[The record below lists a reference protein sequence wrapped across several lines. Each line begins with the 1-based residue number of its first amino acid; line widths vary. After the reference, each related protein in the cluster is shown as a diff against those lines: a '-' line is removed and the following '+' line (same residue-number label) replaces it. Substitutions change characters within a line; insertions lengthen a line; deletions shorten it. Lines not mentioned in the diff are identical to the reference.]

1 MENADMLF
9 KKKKKKRAGC
19 ERMDHFCRDL
29 LKAMCKCFENIT

>member
-9 KKKKKKRAGC
+9 KKKGGGAVC

>member
-1 MENADMLF
+1 MENADMLL
-9 KKKKKKRAGC
+9 KKKKKAGC

>member
-1 MENADMLF
+1 MENADNAVQ
-9 KKKKKKRAGC
+9 KKKRAGC

>member
-1 MENADMLF
+1 MENADMLL
-9 KKKKKKRAGC
+9 KKKAGC